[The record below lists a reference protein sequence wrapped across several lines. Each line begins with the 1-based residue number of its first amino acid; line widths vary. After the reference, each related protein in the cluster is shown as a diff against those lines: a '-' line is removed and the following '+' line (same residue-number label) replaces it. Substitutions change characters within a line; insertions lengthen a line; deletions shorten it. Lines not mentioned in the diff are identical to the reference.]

1 MAGLRRKET
10 EDNIRQLY
18 LNQAEDDAHEG
29 VGPSSGPA
37 QATMG
42 ADSTMQQNS
51 EGSTPDPMAGDSQH
65 SSEGPS
71 QSSVNWKSS
80 EPKIRTMRK
89 LSKIHFKQY
98 SWLSL
103 VDADDYI
110 YFVELCL
117 EEAIWWVETRLTFE
131 KYTTVPPDSFKGLFD
146 DPDEALVGYGFL
158 TEERNKDLVNRGFFD
173 ILSNYQK
180 RASGTVP
187 PPAGFLRPAEVD
199 ANIPPPPPSPPLT
212 KTKKFKKFL
221 LSCGLGSENK
231 KRPVKNECDRIGN
244 LLVGAGYRPDPAD
257 TPTILELQ
265 RGDYPDPVQ
274 YHNDVQVFLELIMCL
289 LFATCPKI
297 LDVRDILSLSFINVN
312 RSEGYR
318 TLHYENGHLVILSFD
333 WRVKQYFRTIIPDPL
348 SRLIL
353 IFLIDIRPFIA
364 FLNTGGTV
372 ENSHWHQEYLFPCK
386 AGGCLTMDVMND
398 ILENHTKKKLG
409 IDNGMGLWHLRSVYF
424 NLESELGEGWLYDTV
439 EEVVEAGVTV
449 RKAMIKWSRNPPAAT
464 VKGHPGGERY
474 LSKQYQVAA

>member
-71 QSSVNWKSS
+71 PSSINWKSS

-131 KYTTVPPDSFKGLFD
+131 KYTTVPPDAFKGLFD

-244 LLVGAGYRPDPAD
+244 LLVGAGYRPGPAD

-333 WRVKQYFRTIIPDPL
+333 WR
-348 SRLIL
+348 
-353 IFLIDIRPFIA
+353 
-364 FLNTGGTV
+364 
-372 ENSHWHQEYLFPCK
+372 
-386 AGGCLTMDVMND
+386 
-398 ILENHTKKKLG
+398 KLG